1 MKPLIFALSL
11 VGLLS
16 CFTQKKVAKIQENST
31 IKLATVPV
39 QELNR
44 CDSMRLKFAQKI
56 KYLPEKN
63 KYQWQGRF
71 IITDSMYI
79 CMLGIDTISFVKLI
93 GKPNSI
99 ERKCLYIYDFEPN
112 YDEVHRVD
120 FYFQNGNLR
129 SISAHGGGVDE

>member
-16 CFTQKKVAKIQENST
+16 CFTQKKVAKIQKNSP
-31 IKLATVPV
+31 IKPIIAPV
-39 QELNR
+39 QELSR
-44 CDSMRLKFAQKI
+44 CDSMRLKFVQKI

-79 CMLGIDTISFVKLI
+79 CMLGIDTTSFVKLI

-120 FYFQNGNLR
+120 FYFEKGNLR
-129 SISAHGGGVDE
+129 SISRRGGGADN